1 MPLYNAQF
9 ITMTGMVVM
18 IIWEIIHGKKSL
30 NLVLLLVL
38 PLNFV
43 ISSTLELMYLSS
55 QISGQALLISMVLT
69 ACGTAIAHRNHFFFV
84 NRENKIFASKVKFR
98 EASNK
103 CKRALEPAIAMVIK
117 QKSLSLSTKKTHM
130 TFGKLLIVFST
141 KVNLLY
147 LLYLMDQGFSSASD
161 KAKVLAKN
169 VSKNANLDDPGIS
182 LPAFLSRTCFSF
194 QDLSERKNMAPFC
207 EWSSTA
213 SRLVPLRGDSLLF
226 TTKFPTA

>member
-1 MPLYNAQF
+1 M
-9 ITMTGMVVM
+9 
-18 IIWEIIHGKKSL
+18 
-30 NLVLLLVL
+30 LLLVL

-69 ACGTAIAHRNHFFFV
+69 ACGTATAHRNHFFSV

-117 QKSLSLSTKKTHM
+117 QKS
-130 TFGKLLIVFST
+130 FGKLLIVFST

-169 VSKNANLDDPGIS
+169 VSKNANLDDPGI
-182 LPAFLSRTCFSF
+182 FTCFIFIFTCFSF
-194 QDLSERKNMAPFC
+194 
-207 EWSSTA
+207 
-213 SRLVPLRGDSLLF
+213 
-226 TTKFPTA
+226 